1 MHALT
6 NLIPVAILQACTI
19 PLSLLSKAPQILE
32 NHTNRSTGNLSAFA
46 VFSALLGCLA
56 RLFTTKQEV
65 KDPLIFWGF
74 AGAALLNVVLAL
86 QMLAYWRAT
95 DEQLGTK
102 HKLSSAVMAEPGL
115 GLDERKLD

>member
-1 MHALT
+1 MA
-6 NLIPVAILQACTI
+6 VLQACTI

-32 NHTNRSTGNLSAFA
+32 NHNNRSTGNLSAFA

-65 KDPLIFWGF
+65 NDSLIFWGF

-86 QMLAYWRAT
+86 QMVMYWRAG
-95 DEQLGTK
+95 DDAIGTK
-102 HKLSSAVMAEPGL
+102 HRLTRDTGIDVGL
-115 GLDERKLD
+115 GYHERKLD